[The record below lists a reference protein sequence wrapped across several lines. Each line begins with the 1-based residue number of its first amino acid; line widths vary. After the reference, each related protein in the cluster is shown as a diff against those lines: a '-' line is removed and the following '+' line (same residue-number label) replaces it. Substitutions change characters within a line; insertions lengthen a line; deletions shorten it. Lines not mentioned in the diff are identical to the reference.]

1 MIAYGRR
8 HGEDTGRVG
17 DEGWERGLA
26 FFDRR
31 ERVRFIEGATAG
43 THLRRRRLR
52 GVVHCVWR
60 DCHISWASGNI
71 NSRRD
76 LG

>member
-1 MIAYGRR
+1 MSDERR
-8 HGEDTGRVG
+8 EARLT
-17 DEGWERGLA
+17 

-31 ERVRFIEGATAG
+31 ERVRLIEGATAG
-43 THLRRRRLR
+43 AHLRRRRLR

-60 DCHISWASGNI
+60 DGHISWASGNI

-76 LG
+76 LGR